1 MSARTPEGLTLRAR
15 LTLFAI
21 STSFAISRAGAIAAV
36 AANRR
41 LHRVLPTTVRVILL
55 VGGAITIG
63 VGAATTIATGLG
75 PGPFDVL
82 VTGMSSAIGLP
93 FAVSLWILAGVL
105 GVISALLGKRPGPGT
120 VLAPMIIG
128 PMIGTMAGPLG
139 ALLNATV
146 DALFGSSQR
155 SGLAS
160 VASYATLGA
169 AHVVGV
175 VIIGFGAGA
184 MIVSGLGAG
193 TGDLLASAT
202 SSKLGR
208 SMPIVRTALEVGFV
222 GLGLTLG
229 GPAGVGT
236 ILVALTVGPS
246 VRFGH
251 ARVDALISHW
261 TDSVLETNGPD
272 TLAGR
277 SAMQFK
283 SVR

>member
-15 LTLFAI
+15 LTLLAI
-21 STSFAISRAGAIAAV
+21 STSFAISRAGAIAAI

-41 LHRVLPTTVRVILL
+41 LHRVLPVTVRVMLL

-63 VGAATTIATGLG
+63 VGAASTIASGLG

-82 VTGMSSAIGLP
+82 VTGISSAIGLP
-93 FAVSLWILAGVL
+93 FALSLWALAGVL
-105 GVISALLGKRPGPGT
+105 GVISALLGKRPGVGT

-128 PMIGTMAGPLG
+128 PIIGSLSGPLG
-139 ALLNATV
+139 SALDAGLE
-146 DALFGSSQR
+146 ALFGAGQR
-155 SGLAS
+155 DGLTS
-160 VASYATLGA
+160 VAAYAALGV
-169 AHVVGV
+169 AHLGGV
-175 VIIGFGAGA
+175 AIIGLGAGA
-184 MIVSGLGAG
+184 MIASGLGAG

-208 SMPIVRTALEVGFV
+208 SMPIVRTALEIGFV
-222 GLGLTLG
+222 GLGVTLG
-229 GPAGVGT
+229 GPVGVGT
-236 ILVALTVGPS
+236 ILVALTIGPS

-251 ARVDALISHW
+251 GRVDAMIGRW
-261 TDSVLETNGPD
+261 TDSVLSAKRPE

-277 SAMQFK
+277 SALHLK